1 MVAVDVDNAQENLER
16 RNENTDILYTV
27 EETPPWYLCIVL
39 GFQVC

>member
-1 MVAVDVDNAQENLER
+1 MVAIDVDNAQENLER